1 MQFNINGVI
10 KFQNEKDFTTYCE
23 SKGYEYLGKEMRSH
37 IKEQL
42 FLKPKFKQLCGPC
55 YDGEN
60 SVLYETWDVYEMLSR

>member
-1 MQFNINGVI
+1 
-10 KFQNEKDFTTYCE
+10 
-23 SKGYEYLGKEMRSH
+23 MRSH

-60 SVLYETWDVYEMLSR
+60 SVRYETWDVYEILSR